1 MTTSQFVSPAPKVQ
15 ITLTVDAED
24 VHRYAALYL
33 LLEGNT
39 EDAWHWQ
46 GEGEKILSAW
56 HFMGN
61 MLIETCAARETWE
74 QIPDVLKRLMQQW
87 EHYNAAWDAQ
97 PAPQEEQAP

>member
-1 MTTSQFVSPAPKVQ
+1 MTTSNFDSPAPKVQ

-24 VHRYAALYL
+24 VHRYTALYL

-61 MLIETCAARETWE
+61 MLIDTCAARETWE

-87 EHYNAAWDAQ
+87 EHYNPAWYDPPADA
-97 PAPQEEQAP
+97 EEPTP